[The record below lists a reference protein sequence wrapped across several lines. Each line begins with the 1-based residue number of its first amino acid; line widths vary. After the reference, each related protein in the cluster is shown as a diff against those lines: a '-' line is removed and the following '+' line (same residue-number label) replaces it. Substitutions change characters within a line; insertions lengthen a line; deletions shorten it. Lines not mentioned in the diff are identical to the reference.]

1 MAAAKPGATFKDIA
15 AACTGVLKYH
25 GYGDAI
31 RHGPCHWV
39 GLGVHDPNGDL
50 PLRPGAVFVI
60 EPGAYFPEKGFGIRI
75 EDTFAMREDGTL
87 EVLSKDEPKA
97 RAEIQRIRAEA
108 LATPTR

>member
-1 MAAAKPGATFKDIA
+1 MATRWQCAAGFLAPFR
-15 AACTGVLKYH
+15 
-25 GYGDAI
+25 
-31 RHGPCHWV
+31 RHGR
-39 GLGVHDPNGDL
+39 GDL

-87 EVLSKDEPKA
+87 EVLSKDAPKA
-97 RAEIQRIRAEA
+97 RAEIERIRAEA